1 MKKGLKELW
10 FLIPSIFLSVC
21 VAVGI
26 SLFVAPY
33 VRTGVITK
41 WQYVG
46 CLLAPLAFLTL
57 LMFLTKMLLT
67 KLEQSGECTIDLLE
81 CKE

>member
-10 FLIPSIFLSVC
+10 FLIPSIFLSAC

-26 SLFVAPY
+26 SLFVVPY

-41 WQYVG
+41 SQYVG
-46 CLLAPLAFLTL
+46 CLLALLAFLAL

-67 KLEQSGECTIDLLE
+67 KLGQPGECTIDLLE